1 MDLAYKII
9 NDGGVTLPAGFLASG
24 AIAGLKVSNAPD
36 MALIFSETPANFSG
50 AFTTCSFAAAPVK
63 LCQQRVIEQPTL
75 QAVIVNSGNAN
86 ACTGAG
92 GMKNAEAMADL
103 TAAALKIEP
112 GAVMVSSTGRI
123 GVQLPMD
130 TITSGIN
137 AAVAALDETGGK
149 CAAEAIMTTDTCPKS
164 MAVAIEIDGQQVT
177 IGGMA
182 KGAGMIDPKMTV
194 PHATMLCYITTD
206 AAIDN
211 KLLGKMVADAT
222 EESFNRINIDGDMST
237 NDSLIMMANGVS
249 GVEITAGSDNAEVF
263 YNALKALMQQL
274 ARAMV
279 MDGEGVTKF
288 VNIEISNAATEADAK
303 LAANALANSL
313 LCKTAWFGCDPNWGR
328 LVAALGYSGAEFDP
342 GAVVIH
348 YDDQP
353 VVMNGQ
359 DAGVPEA
366 ELAKVLQQREFAVK
380 VNLNAGNAGYWMWSN
395 DISYEYVKINAEY
408 HT

>member
-1 MDLAYKII
+1 MNLPYKII
-9 NDGGVTLPAGFLASG
+9 NDGGVTSPVGFLASG
-24 AIAGLKVSNAPD
+24 VIAGLKLSNALD
-36 MALIFSETPANFSG
+36 MALIFSKTPANFSG
-50 AFTTCSFAAAPVK
+50 AFTTCSFAAAPVR
-63 LCQQRVIEQPTL
+63 LCQQRVIEQPTT

-86 ACTGAG
+86 ACTGNTG
-92 GMKNAEAMADL
+92 LKNAETMAEL
-103 TAAALKIEP
+103 TAAALNIEP
-112 GAVMVSSTGRI
+112 SAVMVSSTGRI
-123 GVQLPMD
+123 GVQLPMGK
-130 TITSGIN
+130 IANGIN
-137 AAVAALDETGGK
+137 AATTALTNTGGNQ
-149 CAAEAIMTTDTCPKS
+149 AATAIMTTDTCPKS
-164 MAVAIEIDGQQVT
+164 MAVTIEIAGKTVT

-206 AAIDN
+206 AIVSN
-211 KLLGKMVADAT
+211 KLLNQMIGDAA

-237 NDSLIMMANGVS
+237 NDSLIIMANGAAE
-249 GVEITAGSDNAEVF
+249 VEIVPDSPIAEKF
-263 YNALKALMQQL
+263 YTALKVLTQQL

-288 VNIEISNAATEADAK
+288 VNIEISNAANEADAK

-328 LVAALGYSGAEFDP
+328 LVAALGYSKAIFNPDD
-342 GAVVIH
+342 VVIH

-353 VVMNGQ
+353 VVIAGQ

-366 ELAKVLQQREFAVK
+366 ELAKVLQQREFSVK
-380 VNLNAGNAGYWMWSN
+380 IDLNAGSANYWMWTN

>member
-1 MDLAYKII
+1 
-9 NDGGVTLPAGFLASG
+9 
-24 AIAGLKVSNAPD
+24 
-36 MALIFSETPANFSG
+36 MALIFSKTPANFSG
-50 AFTTCSFAAAPVK
+50 AFTTCSFAAAPVR
-63 LCQQRVIEQPTL
+63 LCQQRVIEQPTT

-86 ACTGAG
+86 ACTGNTG
-92 GMKNAEAMADL
+92 LKNAETMAEL
-103 TAAALKIEP
+103 TAAALNIEP
-112 GAVMVSSTGRI
+112 SAVMVSSTGRI
-123 GVQLPMD
+123 GVQLPMGK
-130 TITSGIN
+130 IANGIN
-137 AAVAALDETGGK
+137 AATTALTNTGGNQ
-149 CAAEAIMTTDTCPKS
+149 AAAAIMTTDTCPKS
-164 MAVAIEIDGQQVT
+164 MAVTIEIAGKTVT

-206 AAIDN
+206 AIVSN
-211 KLLGKMVADAT
+211 KLLNQMIGDAA

-237 NDSLIMMANGVS
+237 NDSLIIMANGAAE
-249 GVEITAGSDNAEVF
+249 VEIVPDSPIAEKF
-263 YNALKALMQQL
+263 YIALKVLTQQL

-288 VNIEISNAATEADAK
+288 VNIEISNAANEADAK

-328 LVAALGYSGAEFDP
+328 LVAALGYSKAIFNPDD
-342 GAVVIH
+342 VVIH

-353 VVMNGQ
+353 VVIAGQ

-366 ELAKVLQQREFAVK
+366 ELAKVLQQREFTVK
-380 VNLNAGNAGYWMWSN
+380 IDLNAGSANYWMWTN